1 MKYGYTMRL
10 RFLQAFF
17 FTFSLLAQQPDAVI
31 DITDEQRDPRI
42 AVPDI
47 RGPVDAAEAVDEFND
62 NLWEALEASG
72 RLDMVTKSFYPRT
85 APRKPEDLQIGAD
98 RLPDD
103 PGARG
108 LWLLGWAD
116 TPVQSRYLVYGLITE
131 INERL
136 MLSGY
141 VSDVTQESRAASF
154 VFGKRYYAAV
164 SKAGARGMAFE
175 FSRDILRNLGLGTG
189 LAGSRIYFV
198 RREEDSDFKEIWGMD
213 YDGGNKQKL
222 TDYRSLCITPAV
234 SQDGRRI
241 AFTTYVEGR
250 PKIYVHSLETGRR
263 LTFYNQE
270 ASLNTTPAFT
280 PDSQSILFASSV
292 SGHSQIYQADL
303 DGGNLRRVS
312 YSQSIDVHPAVNPKT
327 GRQITL
333 VSGASGPPQIY
344 LMDIDGVNRRRL
356 SGGGGDAVQPAWD
369 PEGER
374 VAFSWTRG
382 YEIGNY
388 NVFLIDVATG
398 EYTQLTHGA
407 GRNEH
412 PYFAPSGT
420 HIVFSSNRLGTTQ
433 IWTMRADGTQLRQ
446 LTSRGINESPV
457 WALQ

>member
-1 MKYGYTMRL
+1 MKL
-10 RFLQAFF
+10 RFLYAFF
-17 FTFSLLAQQPDAVI
+17 LAFSLAAQQPDAVI
-31 DITDEQRDPRI
+31 DITEEQRDPRI

-47 RGPVDAAEAVDEFND
+47 RGPAAAAAAVDEFND
-62 NLWEALEASG
+62 ELWEALEASG
-72 RLDMVTKSFYPRT
+72 RLDMVAKSFYPRT
-85 APRKPEDLQIGAD
+85 APRKPEDLQVDAD

-116 TPVQSRYLVYGLITE
+116 VPVQARYLAYGLIDRV
-131 INERL
+131 NDRL
-136 MLSGY
+136 RLSGY

-164 SKAGARGMAFE
+164 SEAGARGMAFD

-189 LAGSRIYFV
+189 LAGSRIYYV
-198 RREEDSDFKEIWGMD
+198 RRDEGSSFKELWAMD
-213 YDGGNKQKL
+213 YDGSNKRKL
-222 TDYRSLCITPAV
+222 TDYDNLCLTPAV
-234 SQDGRRI
+234 SPDGRRI
-241 AFTTYVEGR
+241 AFTTYVEGL

-270 ASLNTTPAFT
+270 TSLNTTPAFT
-280 PDSQSILFASSV
+280 PDGRSVAFASSV
-292 SGHSQIYQADL
+292 SGTSQIYMTDL

-312 YSQSIDVHPAVNPKT
+312 YSRSIDVHPAINPKT
-327 GRQITL
+327 GRQIAF
-333 VSGASGPPQIY
+333 VSGASGTPQVY
-344 LMDIDGVNRRRL
+344 VMDIDGVNRRRL

-369 PEGER
+369 PAGER
-374 VAFSWTRG
+374 IVFSWTRG

-388 NVFLIDVATG
+388 NIFLVDVATG
-398 EYTQLTHGA
+398 KYTQLTHSA

-420 HIVFSSNRLGTTQ
+420 HIVFSSDRLGGSGTQ
-433 IWTMRADGTQLRQ
+433 IWTMRADGTQLKQ
-446 LTSRGINESPV
+446 LTSRGVNESPV